1 MALKPKIYSYLIDDN
16 EENEKSKRLKKC
28 LIKGNFK
35 FEDYKHCLEELNLK
49 IESANEKKKVDLDN
63 LWELCKKLTKNTV
76 FITAKI

>member
-49 IESANEKKKVDLDN
+49 IK
-63 LWELCKKLTKNTV
+63 
-76 FITAKI
+76 